1 VVAPTFTPNSVSVS
15 NAAQSYTAM
24 RSGFFGTTASPRAV
38 GTVSVAA
45 DADAAWDAADTVF
58 SAAGSGEQAAS
69 RTAQAAQ

>member
-38 GTVSVAA
+38 GTVSVEAGV
-45 DADAAWDAADTVF
+45 AWDAADTVF